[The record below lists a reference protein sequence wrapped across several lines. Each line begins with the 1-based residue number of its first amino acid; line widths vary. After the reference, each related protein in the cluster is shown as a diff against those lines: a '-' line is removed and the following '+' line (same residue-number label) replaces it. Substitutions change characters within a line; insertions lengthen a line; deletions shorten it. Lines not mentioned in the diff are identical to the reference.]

1 MNFIKRAILSMK
13 KRIGTSLILMAV
25 FLIVT
30 NLVLG
35 GFAIQNASQ
44 KAADSARKKLGA
56 DVTLGLDFD
65 KLGKQARETGEM
77 PIVPDLNIKE
87 AEQLAKSQYVKDYNY
102 ITSTLGISEG
112 LKLVGAPEEG
122 EDDGGA
128 GAGRAGMAG
137 VRGGSAGSAIEI
149 DMNSSFMI
157 EGVRKTL
164 LQESFKNGKSKI
176 IDGKPITEKMED
188 KNVALMEKRLAEQN
202 KLKVGDKV
210 KIQSGDK
217 KKTLEVEII
226 GIYETA
232 EQGLGQN
239 PPPIMDPANK
249 LYMPHSTLKKLEAD
263 EGNISS
269 IQVVYFMND
278 PLDIDAFKKEAKQ
291 SDIDFKYFKLDAHD
305 SLYKQMIG
313 PIENISSTSQ
323 MIIYIV
329 SIAGAIILGLII
341 MLSIKA
347 RRKEMGI
354 LLSIGEKKWKLM
366 AQFMVEVVCIAILA
380 FALSLATGAK
390 VSQFIGDSLLSS
402 EIATASEEEENPQN
416 SSTVMVSGPGGTLQN
431 DTEDPIDEIDVSIT
445 GADLGKMGGI
455 GLAIAILATL
465 LPALSILRLNPKQI
479 LLKDE

>member
-13 KRIGTSLILMAV
+13 KRIGTSLILMAI

-35 GFAIQNASQ
+35 GFVIQNASQ

-102 ITSTLGISEG
+102 ITGTFGISDG
-112 LKLVGAPEEG
+112 LKLVGASEG
-122 EDDGGA
+122 EGA

-137 VRGGSAGSAIEI
+137 VRGGSGSATEI

-188 KNVALMEKRLAEQN
+188 QNVTLMEKRLAEQN

-226 GIYETA
+226 GIYETD

-249 LYMPHSTLKKLEAD
+249 LYMPYSTLKKLEAD
-263 EGNISS
+263 EGNMSS
-269 IQVVYFMND
+269 IQVVYFLND

-366 AQFMVEVVCIAILA
+366 AQFVVEVVCIAILA
-380 FALSLATGAK
+380 FGVSLTTGAK
-390 VSQFIGDSLLSS
+390 VSQFIGDSLLSN
-402 EIATASEEEENPQN
+402 EIATAGEEEENSQN
-416 SSTVMVSGPGGTLQN
+416 SSVVMVSGPGGTLQN
-431 DTEDPIDEIDVSIT
+431 ETEDPIDKIDVSVT
-445 GADLGKMGGI
+445 GEDLGKMGGI
-455 GLAIAILATL
+455 GLAIAILAAL